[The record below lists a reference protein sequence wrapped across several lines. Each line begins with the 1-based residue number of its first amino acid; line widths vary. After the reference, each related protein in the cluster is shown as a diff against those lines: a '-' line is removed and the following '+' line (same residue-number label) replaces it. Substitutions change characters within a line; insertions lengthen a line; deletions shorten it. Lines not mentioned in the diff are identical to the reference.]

1 MTSSEKLDTAAEY
14 LATQVASKK
23 ANAILPALRLMAARL
38 AGAVRSAV
46 RSMVRKSGL
55 VAVRGGAGK
64 ADTGEPPPRVSGDG
78 ATGRDGGGHREPAAR
93 AFGGG
98 ARRLRLGPRSR
109 SLIRGPLRP
118 HVRSGTADINIVEKD
133 VDKAVD
139 KGRGLAEWHDMTPG
153 QQQASW
159 AELRAWVAW
168 LYDRYELGTEDRLPR
183 CWARPSRPGRGTVGT
198 AGLAAGG
205 LLGGQPAGQAA
216 RYWHT
221 ELRQLVQAAVPMY
234 AAGCRTGHRGAST
247 LAADDPEFAEEW
259 ARAYPLAGTPGIDIA
274 AGRARL
280 AGECLTTAAV
290 AAALDSG
297 DASAV
302 PLLRDYI
309 FYAGG
314 WWVPASSGWVK
325 VPRPGRAGESFPLS
339 PHTPGTTSPDP
350 ASSGDPWQG

>member
-1 MTSSEKLDTAAEY
+1 MARQVETVEVTASQRPERSA
-14 LATQVASKK
+14 
-23 ANAILPALRLMAARL
+23 
-38 AGAVRSAV
+38 AVR
-46 RSMVRKSGL
+46 
-55 VAVRGGAGK
+55 
-64 ADTGEPPPRVSGDG
+64 
-78 ATGRDGGGHREPAAR
+78 
-93 AFGGG
+93 
-98 ARRLRLGPRSR
+98 RRLRLGPRSR
-109 SLIRGPLRP
+109 SVIRRPLRS
-118 HVRSGTADINIVEKD
+118 HVRSGTADMNKKD

-139 KGRGLAEWHDMTPG
+139 KGRAPAEWHDMTPG
-153 QQQASW
+153 QQQAAW

-183 CWARPSRPGRGTVGT
+183 CWPRHPGLVEELWALRAWRLEVYS
-198 AGLAAGG
+198 
-205 LLGGQPAGQAA
+205 GGQSSGQAA

-247 LAADDPEFAEEW
+247 LVADDPELAEEW

-297 DASAV
+297 DALAV
-302 PLLRDYI
+302 PLLRDYVS
-309 FYAGG
+309 YAGA

-339 PHTPGTTSPDP
+339 PQISETASPAPGSN
-350 ASSGDPWQG
+350 GDPWQG